1 MLVNFKEGCVENHFE
16 DVSKYLQD
24 GKKLILA
31 RLIKQMGSIPRAAGT
46 QCIVLEDG
54 SLKGT
59 IGGGLLEHRV
69 MEMAK
74 ECLKKEKS
82 AVMHFELTGDEVAK
96 TDMLCGGVA
105 DVYIEIVFPEN
116 AAAKEVFNRISKI
129 INKGGKGVLLTLVSD
144 GIRPEDE
151 KSRLLIEEDG
161 TTTGEIEIV
170 QGEDKKRL
178 AKFLEIKTPKLTEIE
193 KGKESVFVE
202 PIRPYD
208 ILYLF
213 GAGHVSTFVAS
224 LAAMVGFRVIVIDDR
239 KEFANKERF
248 NKADEIIVLPFS
260 DVFEKIHI
268 SSSSYIAIITRGHIH
283 DLNVLR
289 EVLKRSNGYIG
300 MIGSRRK
307 REKIYQALMEEGV
320 SDERLKKVH
329 SPIGMDI
336 GAETPEEIAVSIVAE
351 LIQVRASS
359 DLVE

>member
-1 MLVNFKEGCVENHFE
+1 MENHFE
-16 DVSKYLQD
+16 DVSKYLQE
-24 GKKLILA
+24 GKKIILA
-31 RLIKQMGSIPRAAGT
+31 RIIKQMGSIPRAAGT

-54 SLKGT
+54 SIKGT
-59 IGGGLLEHRV
+59 IGGGLLEYRV
-69 MEMAK
+69 MERAK

-82 AVMHFELTGDEVAK
+82 SMMHFELTGDEVAK
-96 TDMLCGGVA
+96 SDMLCGGVA
-105 DVYIEIVFPEN
+105 DVYLETVFPSN
-116 AAAKEVFNRISKI
+116 AVAEEIFKRIGSF
-129 INKGGKGVLLTLVSD
+129 INEGRKGVLLTLVSD
-144 GIRPEDE
+144 GIKSEDE
-151 KSRLLIEEDG
+151 TNRLLIEEDG
-161 TTTGEIEIV
+161 STTGEIGIV
-170 QGEDKKRL
+170 PGEDKKRL

-224 LAAMVGFRVIVIDDR
+224 LAKMVGFRVVVIDDR

-248 NKADEIIVLPFS
+248 KEAHELIVLPFS
-260 DVFEKIHI
+260 DVFEKINI

-289 EVLKRSNGYIG
+289 EALKRSGGYIG

-320 SDERLKKVH
+320 SDERLKQVH
-329 SPIGMDI
+329 SPIGLDI

-351 LIQVRASS
+351 LIRVRASS
-359 DLVE
+359 NISGEEFIS